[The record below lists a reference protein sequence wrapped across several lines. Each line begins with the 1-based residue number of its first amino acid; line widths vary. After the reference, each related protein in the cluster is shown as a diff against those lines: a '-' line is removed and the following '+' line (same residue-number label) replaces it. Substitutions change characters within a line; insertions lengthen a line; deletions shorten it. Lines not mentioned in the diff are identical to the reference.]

1 MDYIDKLI
9 ETYKNQVNTLFTNRM
24 CLREIT
30 NNKYYHLY
38 GNIYTNQEIVID
50 EIQKLYATIFTYSSN
65 FKANISRFVN
75 VKDLENIIGEI
86 NEMNFLLETLFDVY
100 IFNTYYIIK
109 KECKSS
115 LLERYAN
122 TLQAIQGSYS
132 TVNIGNSSTQFHN
145 TSYVYAPYKPV
156 YNINVDFSIYP
167 PNNYEYVDKILNEN
181 KYIIINSTYLDY
193 NLDDDGPLKRE
204 HDKEQYIK
212 DFNTLVAKIYKITSK
227 HQCTS

>member
-30 NNKYYHLY
+30 NNKCYHLY

-75 VKDLENIIGEI
+75 VKDLENIIDEI

-122 TLQAIQGSYS
+122 TLQD
-132 TVNIGNSSTQFHN
+132 
-145 TSYVYAPYKPV
+145 TSYVYAPYQPV
-156 YNINVDFSIYP
+156 YNIHVDFSIYP

-193 NLDDDGPLKRE
+193 NRRDSPLKRE